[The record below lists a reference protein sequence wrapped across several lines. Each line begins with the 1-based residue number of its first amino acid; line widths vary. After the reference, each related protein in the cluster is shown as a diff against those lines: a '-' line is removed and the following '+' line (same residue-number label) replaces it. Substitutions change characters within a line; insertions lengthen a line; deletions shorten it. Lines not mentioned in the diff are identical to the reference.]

1 MTLKLLI
8 CIAGIACIWAL
19 IILAPIVR
27 EKLTRDWRRCSWCS
41 LWFHRRTREM
51 AFEPP
56 LMPAETQWSICPDC
70 EARESTANSKPTQ
83 PPKG

>member
-27 EKLTRDWRRCSWCS
+27 EKLTRDWRKCGVCGLFWHIRTKEMTFELLVSPKEIEYERCPECR
-41 LWFHRRTREM
+41 LKAIERE
-51 AFEPP
+51 
-56 LMPAETQWSICPDC
+56 
-70 EARESTANSKPTQ
+70 
-83 PPKG
+83 KGRP